1 MRPGTRAVTGVG
13 HDRGMPP
20 RHIALA
26 VLVAVV
32 WGANFVVIDLGLGDV
47 PPTLFVAVRFVVVLL
62 PAVFLVPRPAVPWR
76 DIVAVGTFM
85 SLGQFALLY
94 TALAVGMPAGLASL
108 VLQAQVVVTALL
120 SALLL
125 HERPTRPQVIG
136 ILVGVVGLGV
146 VAVGRSAATPA
157 LGLVLVVA
165 AATSWAVGNVAARRA
180 ATHAT
185 TRAATGP
192 THPPGEGGFR
202 DGLSMTVWSALV
214 VPLPLFALAVAIHG
228 PDAVAY
234 ALTHPT
240 VPAVLST
247 AYTAWLASLLG
258 YGIWNT
264 LLARHQTSAVVPFA
278 MLVPV
283 VGLTVA
289 WLVQG
294 ELPNGWETA
303 GGALLLLG
311 VAVTTGVVRPRRPR
325 RAAVARNPPP
335 QPEAERSPPA
345 AGPPAPPGPR
355 SPVPPGPRSPSS
367 AGPSSPSSPGP
378 PSSPDAPDP
387 TPAR

>member
-1 MRPGTRAVTGVG
+1 
-13 HDRGMPP
+13 MPP
-20 RHIALA
+20 RQVALA

-125 HERPTRPQVIG
+125 HERPTRPQVVG

-146 VAVGRSAATPA
+146 VAVGRSVATPA

-185 TRAATGP
+185 TRAATRAAKAAD
-192 THPPGEGGFR
+192 PPGGGGFR

-214 VPLPLFALAVAIHG
+214 VPLPLFALALAIHG
-228 PDAVAY
+228 PDAVAH

-240 VPAVLST
+240 VPALLST

-294 ELPNGWETA
+294 ELPNGWEAA

-325 RAAVARNPPP
+325 MAAVAGNPPRS
-335 QPEAERSPPA
+335 EARLSP
-345 AGPPAPPGPR
+345 
-355 SPVPPGPRSPSS
+355 
-367 AGPSSPSSPGP
+367 PGP